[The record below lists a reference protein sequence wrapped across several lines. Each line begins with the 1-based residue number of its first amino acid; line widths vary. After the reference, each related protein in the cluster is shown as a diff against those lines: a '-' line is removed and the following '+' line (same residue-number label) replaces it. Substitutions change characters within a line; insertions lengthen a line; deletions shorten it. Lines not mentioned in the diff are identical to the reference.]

1 MLVSGDNFKHLFG
14 LLQRHFL
21 SVPGV
26 CHWLVVIVLQPD
38 VSQLVVGHVFDES
51 PLDLKLSLPL
61 VLRPHTCI
69 GIIVHRRAHL
79 SHAAEVPTAVDTEQ
93 QVQGPLVA

>member
-26 CHWLVVIVLQPD
+26 GHWLVVIVLQPD
-38 VSQLVVGHVFDES
+38 VSQLVVGHVFDEN
-51 PLDLKLSLPL
+51 PLHLKLALPL
-61 VLRPHTCI
+61 VLRPDTCI
-69 GIIVHRRAHL
+69 GIIVHR
-79 SHAAEVPTAVDTEQ
+79 
-93 QVQGPLVA
+93 